1 MTLFLTHQKNQLK
14 AIDLTLLTEL
24 DKLPRDAKHVDDET
38 VLDWYAE
45 QHNLDKEEKEE
56 LFYSIRKTRMTR
68 LYPCWVC

>member
-1 MTLFLTHQKNQLK
+1 MLEKME
-14 AIDLTLLTEL
+14 ITEL
-24 DKLPRDAKHVDDET
+24 DRKKA
-38 VLDWYAE
+38 LDWYAE